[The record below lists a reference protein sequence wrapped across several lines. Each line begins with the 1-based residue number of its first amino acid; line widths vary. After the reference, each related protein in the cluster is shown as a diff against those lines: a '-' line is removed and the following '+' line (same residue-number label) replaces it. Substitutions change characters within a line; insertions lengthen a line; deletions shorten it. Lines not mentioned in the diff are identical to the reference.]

1 MDQLVVSARKRD
13 AVGKGAVSK
22 LRREG
27 RIPAVVYGRAI
38 SPVALDLNEIEFLK
52 TLKKVSESTII
63 KLDVDGT
70 VLEAFV
76 KEANRNIINGKL
88 LHVDFYAIERG
99 KLLRAHVSLHVSG
112 SPVGVREGGI
122 LETPLHEI
130 EVECMPKDL
139 PEQITIDV
147 SALKVNEALH
157 ARDIVLP
164 AGVKL
169 IGNGDQVVALVKFA
183 RSESPAEGAEEA
195 AAPAAPAAAE

>member
-70 VLEAFV
+70 VMEAFV
-76 KEANRNIINGKL
+76 KKANRNIIDGKL

-99 KLLRAHVSLHVSG
+99 KVLRAHVSLRVSG
-112 SPVGVREGGI
+112 SPIGVREGGI

-130 EVECMPKDL
+130 EVECLPKDL
-139 PEQITIDV
+139 PQQITVDV
-147 SALKVNEALH
+147 TNLKGNEAIH
-157 ARDIVLP
+157 VRDIALP

-169 IGNGDQVVALVKFA
+169 LGSGDQVVALVKFA
-183 RSESPAEGAEEA
+183 RSETPAEEA
-195 AAPAAPAAAE
+195 EESAAPAAE

>member
-27 RIPAVVYGRAI
+27 RIPAVVYGRVIDAM
-38 SPVALDLNEIEFLK
+38 ALDLNEIEFLK

-70 VLEAFV
+70 VIEAFV

-99 KLLRAHVSLHVSG
+99 KLLRAHVPLHVSG
-112 SPVGVREGGI
+112 SPAGVREGGI

-139 PEQITIDV
+139 PEQITVDV
-147 SALKVNEALH
+147 SALKGNESLH

-169 IGNGDQVVALVKFA
+169 MGSGDQVVALVKFA
-183 RSESPAEGAEEA
+183 RAESPAEGAVEA
-195 AAPAAPAAAE
+195 SPAAAE

>member
-70 VLEAFV
+70 VMEAFV

-139 PEQITIDV
+139 PEQITVDV
-147 SALKVNEALH
+147 SALKGNESLH

-169 IGNGDQVVALVKFA
+169 IGSGDQVVALVKFA
-183 RSESPAEGAEEA
+183 RSETAAEGAEDA
-195 AAPAAPAAAE
+195 AAPAAAE